1 MSTEDSGHPGVPVEY
16 TTWRKNRWEEVAGP
30 GGKAGT
36 VQLAMVSHPEPGVPG
51 LPGRWEVSTSGVLTL
66 TVTAAD
72 GVSIGGRPVT
82 GALDVKSGSQVELAD
97 GRVCFV
103 QGRGGTYGM
112 VVWDPSAP
120 VLTRLRDIA
129 SYPYDPSW
137 VVDAEYQAL
146 PGRTVEVER
155 LTSPR
160 SKETVSAPG
169 DLVVEIGGQ
178 EHTLVVLESVPG
190 LRLAAFTDPSSGTD
204 TPEIG
209 RWLILPP
216 DEGSTLR
223 VDFNQVI
230 LPHHVFSTAFPCPIP
245 LEANHLPVVVDAGER
260 APVLAER
267 NRSTVT
273 EPDKEGQDGT
283 MEPELTQKAVQYLRH
298 LEKFDFASMRAMCA
312 DTATVW
318 HNDGKGEQTIEENLE
333 QLEQMSSGG
342 GVVALRY
349 EITRQFQKPDEVL
362 QQHVLHINMPD
373 GSGTELPV
381 AMYFGFKDGLID
393 RIEEYANMTA
403 PNESNVSDDS

>member
-16 TTWRKNRWEEVAGP
+16 ATWRKNRWEEIAGP

-36 VQLAMVSHPEPGVPG
+36 DQLAMISQPEPGVPG
-51 LPGRWEVSTSGVLTL
+51 LPGRWEVSASGVLTL

-82 GALDVKSGSQVELAD
+82 GAVDVESGSQVELAD

-103 QGRGGTYGM
+103 QGWGGTFGM

-120 VLTRLRDIA
+120 GLTRLRDIA

-137 VVDAEYQAL
+137 VVHAEYRPV
-146 PGRTVEVER
+146 PGRTIEVGR

-160 SKETVSAPG
+160 SKETVPAPG
-169 DLVVEIGGQ
+169 DLVVELGGQ
-178 EHTLVVLESVPG
+178 EHTLMVLESVPG
-190 LRLAAFTDPSSGTD
+190 LRLAVFTDPSSGTD

-216 DEGSTLR
+216 GEGSTLR
-223 VDFNQVI
+223 VDFNQVT
-230 LPHHVFSTAFPCPIP
+230 LPHHAFSTAFPCPIP
-245 LEANHLPVVVDAGER
+245 PESNHLPVVVDAGER
-260 APVLAER
+260 ALVLDGTSG
-267 NRSTVT
+267 STVT
-273 EPDKEGQDGT
+273 EPDNEEQDGI
-283 MEPELTQKAVQYLRH
+283 MESELTEKAVQYLRH
-298 LEKFDFASMRAMCA
+298 LEHFDFASMRAMCT

-318 HNDGKGEQTIEENLE
+318 HNDGQGEQTIEENLE

-362 QQHVLHINMPD
+362 QQHVLHISMPD

-381 AMYFGFKDGLID
+381 AMYFGFQGGLID
-393 RIEEYANMTA
+393 RIDEYANMTPPDEGSA
-403 PNESNVSDDS
+403 SVAS

>member
-1 MSTEDSGHPGVPVEY
+1 MSTEDSGHSGVPMEY
-16 TTWRKNRWEEVAGP
+16 ANWRKNRWEEVAGP

-51 LPGRWEVSTSGVLTL
+51 VPGRWEVSASGVLTL

-72 GVSIGGRPVT
+72 GASLGGRPVT
-82 GALDVKSGSQVELAD
+82 GAVEVESGSTVELAD

-120 VLTRLRDIA
+120 GLSRLRDI
-129 SYPYDPSW
+129 STYPYDPGW
-137 VVDAEYQAL
+137 VLDAEYRPV
-146 PGRTVEVER
+146 PGRTLEVGR

-160 SKETVSAPG
+160 STETVSAPG

-190 LRLAAFTDPSSGTD
+190 LRLAVFTDPSSGID

-209 RWLILPP
+209 RWLVLPP
-216 DEGSTLR
+216 EDGTTLQI
-223 VDFNQVI
+223 DFNQVI

-245 LEANHLPVVVDAGER
+245 PDANHLPVVVEAGER
-260 APVLAER
+260 ARVLDGSSRSEVAEPSSGGR
-267 NRSTVT
+267 D
-273 EPDKEGQDGT
+273 EI
-283 MEPELTQKAVQYLRH
+283 MEPELTERAVQYLRH
-298 LEKFDFASMRAMCA
+298 LEHFDFASMRAMCT
-312 DTATVW
+312 DSATVW

-333 QLEQMSSGG
+333 QLKGMSGG
-342 GVVALRY
+342 GGGVALRY
-349 EITRQFQKPDEVL
+349 EITRQFQQPDEVL
-362 QQHVLHINMPD
+362 QQHVLHVDMPD

-381 AMYFGFKDGLID
+381 AMYFGFQDGLID
-393 RIEEYANMTA
+393 RIEEYANMA
-403 PNESNVSDDS
+403 PPTEGGAI